1 MWKRVLLLAALLA
14 PSVACLE
21 IQGTH
26 TLYLAPDG
34 TVVWTVLEQGIR
46 LNAATEDFLRK
57 VSSNEHQAAVSLE
70 ALYPGSLNSRIL
82 REETPQAILT
92 EAHFP
97 GIDRVYQNLFGLYGV
112 VSVVQLQIE
121 EERARLEIVFWVDDD
136 EEEEVE
142 TERDEA
148 ADEAVRALHDE
159 ILLALLVECRIVLTE
174 GEFIEAKG
182 FEIVDGG
189 RVAKPLG
196 IDTDEAEENDTPI
209 TLSLTWT
216 TSGEAHEESSP

>member
-34 TVVWTVLEQGIR
+34 TVVWTVLEEGIR
-46 LNAATEDFLRK
+46 PGAATEDFLRK
-57 VSSNEHQAAVSLE
+57 VSSHEHQAAVSLE
-70 ALYPGSLNSRIL
+70 ALYPGSLNSRVL

-97 GIDRVYQNLFGLYGV
+97 GIDRVYQNLFSLYGV

-136 EEEEVE
+136 EEEDEE
-142 TERDEA
+142 IERDEA
-148 ADEAVRALHDE
+148 ADEAIRALRDE
-159 ILLALLVECRIVLTE
+159 ILLALFVECRIVLTE
-174 GEFIEAKG
+174 GKFIEAKG

-196 IDTDEAEENDTPI
+196 LDTDEAEENNTPI

-216 TSGEAHEESSP
+216 TSGEEHEESSP